1 MRFIGLFRVGCI
13 CGGKDDSGMRK
24 DMERKRQFVVLGLGR
39 FGRSVAMTLY
49 EMGYMV
55 LGVDR
60 DPALVQSISNHLTNV
75 LQLDIRDADAM
86 AELDLS
92 QFDAAI
98 IAVKDLESSLM
109 ATLICR
115 DAGIAD
121 VLVKA
126 IDERHARMAE
136 KMGAGHVIF
145 SERDAGRRTAH
156 RVAYHNILEYVE
168 LDDIKLV
175 EMKVPRRYVGKNLI
189 ELDLR
194 KNRNLNVAAV
204 RRNGEAQIP
213 PDPKRPLEAEDQ
225 LVLLGRKESIEQFQ
239 SD

>member
-1 MRFIGLFRVGCI
+1 M
-13 CGGKDDSGMRK
+13 GKDK
-24 DMERKRQFVVLGLGR
+24 EWKRQFVVMGLGR
-39 FGRSVAMTLY
+39 FGRSVAMTLH

-55 LGVDR
+55 LGIDM
-60 DPALVQSISNHLTNV
+60 DPDLVQSVSHHLTSV
-75 LQLDIRDADAM
+75 LQMDIRDADAM
-86 AELDLS
+86 GEIDLS

-109 ATLICR
+109 STMLCR
-115 DAGIAD
+115 DAGIGE

-156 RVAYHNILEYVE
+156 MVAYHNILEYVE
-168 LDDIKLV
+168 LDDIKLIEV
-175 EMKVPRRYVGKNLI
+175 KLPRSYVGKNLI

-194 KNRNLNVAAV
+194 KNLNLNVAAV
-204 RRNGEAQIP
+204 RRNGEVQIP
-213 PDPKRPLEAEDQ
+213 PDPHRPMEIGDQ
-225 LVLLGRKESIEQFQ
+225 LVLLGRKESIEKFQ
-239 SD
+239 AE